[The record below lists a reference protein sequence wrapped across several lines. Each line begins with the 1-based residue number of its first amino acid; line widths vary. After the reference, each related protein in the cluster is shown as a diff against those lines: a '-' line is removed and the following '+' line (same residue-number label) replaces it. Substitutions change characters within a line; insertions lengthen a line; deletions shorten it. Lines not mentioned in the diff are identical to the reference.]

1 VNPQKR
7 MYNPVKINPANTAKD
22 VLGDNRPTP
31 VMRLTN
37 LFNRLMQQAE
47 VDRAVIF
54 VVLTRGWQ
62 LLTGPV
68 TLVLIAT
75 YFTPEVQGFFYT
87 FASLLALQSFV
98 ELGFYLVIINVSSH
112 EWAHLGLDE
121 NGYLIGEP
129 KALSRLV
136 SLGRLIFKWYA
147 VASVVFV
154 IAVGIIGF
162 IFFSQTPYPDI
173 RWQTP
178 WLTLVAL
185 TGLLLWTLPFNSLL
199 EGCNQVAT
207 VNQFRLIQAVLGILA
222 LWSSVILGGALW
234 AAVAMAG
241 VKLASDL
248 YLLLIRYRRF
258 FKPFFTPPTGSHMHW
273 QTEIWPM
280 QWRLALSGIVNYLAF
295 SLFNPVMFQYHG
307 AAVAGQMG
315 MTWQLTYVLQ
325 QIAMAWVHTKVPRF
339 GMLIAKKDYQ
349 GLDRFWLRTS
359 LVSLVI
365 ISIGAAVIWLLVYA
379 LNVLQVSLAQR
390 LLSPLPMGLFLLA
403 AIFFQAAQCQ
413 TAYLRAHKQEPIMVM
428 SVVTSLMI
436 GALVWLLGSRFGP
449 VGAAGS
455 YLGVV
460 IVILVWDTLIWLRCR
475 AEWH

>member
-1 VNPQKR
+1 
-7 MYNPVKINPANTAKD
+7 VKINPANTAKD

-173 RWQTP
+173 R
-178 WLTLVAL
+178 
-185 TGLLLWTLPFNSLL
+185 
-199 EGCNQVAT
+199 
-207 VNQFRLIQAVLGILA
+207 
-222 LWSSVILGGALW
+222 
-234 AAVAMAG
+234 
-241 VKLASDL
+241 
-248 YLLLIRYRRF
+248 
-258 FKPFFTPPTGSHMHW
+258 
-273 QTEIWPM
+273 
-280 QWRLALSGIVNYLAF
+280 
-295 SLFNPVMFQYHG
+295 
-307 AAVAGQMG
+307 
-315 MTWQLTYVLQ
+315 
-325 QIAMAWVHTKVPRF
+325 
-339 GMLIAKKDYQ
+339 
-349 GLDRFWLRTS
+349 
-359 LVSLVI
+359 
-365 ISIGAAVIWLLVYA
+365 
-379 LNVLQVSLAQR
+379 
-390 LLSPLPMGLFLLA
+390 
-403 AIFFQAAQCQ
+403 
-413 TAYLRAHKQEPIMVM
+413 
-428 SVVTSLMI
+428 
-436 GALVWLLGSRFGP
+436 
-449 VGAAGS
+449 
-455 YLGVV
+455 
-460 IVILVWDTLIWLRCR
+460 
-475 AEWH
+475 